1 MNVEQNER
9 LTRITPGKLCS
20 QLLRQYWSM
29 SSTLHWIRAWLR
41 AGVIQTSVGQQGLAA
56 RFAPPPTMVTTTFSL
71 SRSRRDR
78 PRGAR
83 QLGSDAHSH
92 LRSERPRH
100 AHQPY
105 LKYRLTSMNKTIS
118 VHFTAHSGATTS
130 VEVKIG
136 KSLMEA
142 ATSAN
147 VDGIAAD
154 CGGLMTCATCH
165 VYVDEPF
172 ASQLGA
178 PDAEE
183 AAMLA
188 FTAGPRQ
195 SNSRLSCQITL
206 SSALNG
212 LTVKLPSTQY

>member
-1 MNVEQNER
+1 
-9 LTRITPGKLCS
+9 
-20 QLLRQYWSM
+20 
-29 SSTLHWIRAWLR
+29 
-41 AGVIQTSVGQQGLAA
+41 
-56 RFAPPPTMVTTTFSL
+56 
-71 SRSRRDR
+71 
-78 PRGAR
+78 
-83 QLGSDAHSH
+83 
-92 LRSERPRH
+92 
-100 AHQPY
+100 
-105 LKYRLTSMNKTIS
+105 MNKTIS
-118 VHFTAHSGATTS
+118 VHFTAHNDVTTS
-130 VEVKIG
+130 IEVKIG

-188 FTAGPRQ
+188 FTAAPRQ
-195 SNSRLSCQITL
+195 PNSRLSCQITL
-206 SSALNG
+206 SSALDG

>member
-1 MNVEQNER
+1 M
-9 LTRITPGKLCS
+9 
-20 QLLRQYWSM
+20 
-29 SSTLHWIRAWLR
+29 H
-41 AGVIQTSVGQQGLAA
+41 
-56 RFAPPPTMVTTTFSL
+56 
-71 SRSRRDR
+71 
-78 PRGAR
+78 
-83 QLGSDAHSH
+83 
-92 LRSERPRH
+92 
-100 AHQPY
+100 
-105 LKYRLTSMNKTIS
+105 KTIS
-118 VHFTAHSGATTS
+118 IHFTAYNGVTTS
-130 VEVKIG
+130 IEAKIG

-147 VDGIAAD
+147 VNGIAAD

-188 FTAGPRQ
+188 FTAAAQQP
-195 SNSRLSCQITL
+195 NSRLSCQITL
-206 SSALNG
+206 GSSLNG